1 MPLFNLSLNEDR
13 TWLKT
18 IRLILACLKRWILS
32 MDAFAGR
39 PLILLHLHDFSILLI
54 VNKQPFSGP
63 FPGYV
68 PISVLQSIGRNNFIA
83 GAGQI
88 PCECQFVILVVL
100 SQIHRNQIH
109 TTNLRELRLSYSEYD
124 FTGCC
129 WRLPGADV
137 PAFDTRDKMLGLCPS
152 GFTRLRSSRALTC
165 SNNFDASFPFVTLDI
180 PFYTRQRHAAAEQT
194 SCVPHFVAS
203 DLHSSQLCLDVLG
216 IKFHCS

>member
-1 MPLFNLSLNEDR
+1 MPACRRASKTQVRRCAMPLFNLSLNEDR

-88 PCECQFVILVVL
+88 PSECQLVILVRLCSRRYIAIRFIPQIYVSFAYHIPSMILLGAAGDYQVL
-100 SQIHRNQIH
+100 MCRPS
-109 TTNLRELRLSYSEYD
+109 TPE
-124 FTGCC
+124 
-129 WRLPGADV
+129 
-137 PAFDTRDKMLGLCPS
+137 TRCSACAL
-152 GFTRLRSSRALTC
+152 RALHD
-165 SNNFDASFPFVTLDI
+165 SD
-180 PFYTRQRHAAAEQT
+180 QAA
-194 SCVPHFVAS
+194 H
-203 DLHSSQLCLDVLG
+203 
-216 IKFHCS
+216 